1 MSEITA
7 PICYSFHHETGVY
20 VGSMMM
26 DESPLEPDVWL
37 MPANSTLDAPPPAGA
52 GEIAVRAGDVWT
64 LMADQRGQRYWLADG
79 SEHVIGAIG
88 ETLPDGALDA
98 PPPPTD
104 QQLADAARARRDA
117 LITAT
122 DYLLMPDYPISAEQ
136 LAEVRAYR
144 QVLRDVPLQEGFP
157 QTIDWPT
164 PPIITTQSKPLVSS
178 T

>member
-1 MSEITA
+1 MNTPS
-7 PICYSFHHETGVY
+7 CYTWRADTGEY
-20 VGSMMM
+20 VSSHSAN
-26 DESPLEPDVWL
+26 ESPLEPGVWL
-37 MPANSTLDAPPPAGA
+37 VPANSTLDAPPTAGA
-52 GEIAVRAGDVWT
+52 GEIAVRAGEAWT
-64 LMADQRGQRYWLADG
+64 LMADLRGQRYWLADG

-88 ETLPDGALDA
+88 ETLPDGAMDA

-144 QVLRDVPLQEGFP
+144 QALRDVPLQAGFP

-164 PPIITTQSKPLVSS
+164 PPIINAE
-178 T
+178 